1 MTLIEQV
8 KAKLIEYDGNDMMR
22 IGHALKVHSFAKF
35 IAECEGVEPKLQQTI
50 EIASLLHDIGIH
62 NAEEKYGSAD
72 ANYQEIEGPSVAHE
86 LMKSLEISDAEK
98 ARVEYLISKHHTYE
112 EIENEA
118 MDYLILIEADFIVK
132 IYDKKIEKDEV
143 KGILERIIR
152 TETATNLVKQLY
164 L

>member
-8 KAKLIEYDGNDMMR
+8 KAKLIEYDGKDMKR

-62 NAEEKYGSAD
+62 DAEEKYGSAD
-72 ANYQEIEGPSVAHE
+72 ANYQEIEGPAVAHE
-86 LMKSLEISDAEK
+86 LMKSLEISHAEK

-118 MDYLILIEADFIVK
+118 MDYLILIEADFITHPDGEIAAWDFSHRPVVATA
-132 IYDKKIEKDEV
+132 IAD
-143 KGILERIIR
+143 GI
-152 TETATNLVKQLY
+152 ADWVAGK
-164 L
+164 